1 MFFISHN
8 EYIFLWRKGLTQ
20 TYPGPTLPEDASP
33 IETQQ
38 NKDIS
43 GSSTANFQ
51 HSEEE
56 EIIIEQSETQTL
68 DACKLSMLVD
78 LANVLSAMLVD
89 LANVLSDIK
98 PSKELGYDEIYQFYK
113 NHFVPA
119 TNDQLAHTSVTKKC
133 STYKLYFKTN

>member
-1 MFFISHN
+1 MK
-8 EYIFLWRKGLTQ
+8 KGFNSN
-20 TYPGPTLPEDASP
+20 LPWSYFARRRITDWKS
-33 IETQQ
+33 TKQR
-38 NKDIS
+38 

-89 LANVLSDIK
+89 PANVLSDIK

>member
-33 IETQQ
+33 IESQQ

-78 LANVLSAMLVD
+78 LANVLS
-89 LANVLSDIK
+89 DIK
-98 PSKELGYDEIYQFYK
+98 PRKELGYDEIYQFYK

>member
-1 MFFISHN
+1 M
-8 EYIFLWRKGLTQ
+8 
-20 TYPGPTLPEDASP
+20 PEDASL
-33 IETQQ
+33 IESQQ

-78 LANVLSAMLVD
+78 LANVLS
-89 LANVLSDIK
+89 DIK
-98 PSKELGYDEIYQFYK
+98 PGKELGYDEIYQFYK

-133 STYKLYFKTN
+133 ST

>member
-20 TYPGPTLPEDASP
+20 TYPGPTLPEDASL
-33 IETQQ
+33 IESQQ

-68 DACKLSMLVD
+68 DACKLS
-78 LANVLSAMLVD
+78 MLVD

-133 STYKLYFKTN
+133 ST